1 MKTLYSSAIG
11 CMAVACV
18 AVTGNANAADM
29 DYEKTMELVV
39 SGVVESWN
47 GYSFVDYTPANG
59 ANGNALSH
67 DSYFV
72 SGTSGRL
79 SLPLG
84 DNLSIQQDV
93 DLEITGNAYEDETA
107 GNYIYSYQMGTHL
120 SFRDPGTGLIGAFG
134 GWGGGTT
141 DGDGGNLTNADSL
154 EFRFIGGEVQGYLE
168 DLTLYVQAGYLD
180 AERTNTNN
188 SDDTFRDAIFVRGVA
203 RWFMSETSRLELEFS
218 YADGDAD
225 TEPDSH
231 TVLEWGVRY
240 DTVLAGL
247 PIIGDTPVFV
257 KYRGARFEN
266 EDTPGNPNGGGG
278 EGGQGQGSTEDYLD
292 HTVMVGTRWSFGGDN
307 MKQFDRVGATLDL
320 PNFGRWVAS
329 GENLD

>member
-1 MKTLYSSAIG
+1 M
-11 CMAVACV
+11 
-18 AVTGNANAADM
+18 TGTANAADM
-29 DYEKTMELVV
+29 DYERAMELAV

-47 GYSFVDYTPANG
+47 GYSFVSGYSNPT
-59 ANGNALSH
+59 GNNRDVLSR

-93 DLEITGNAYEDETA
+93 EVEITGNAYEDETG
-107 GNYIYSYQMGTHL
+107 GNYIYSYQMGSHV
-120 SFRDPGTGLIGAFG
+120 SFRDPGMGLIGAFG
-134 GWGGGTT
+134 GWGSGAA
-141 DGDGGNLTNADSL
+141 DGNTGSFDEADSL
-154 EFRFIGGEVQGYLE
+154 EFRFIGGEAQGYLE
-168 DLTLYVQAGYLD
+168 DLTLYVQAGYMD

-188 SDDTFRDAIFVRGVA
+188 FDDTFRNATFVRGVA

-225 TEPDSH
+225 TEPDGH
-231 TVLEWGVRY
+231 TVIEWGARY

-266 EDTPGNPNGGGG
+266 DDAPGGGG
-278 EGGQGQGSTEDYLD
+278 GGGNQGDPDSEEYLD
-292 HTVMVGTRWSFGGDN
+292 HTIMVGTRWSFGGDN

>member
-1 MKTLYSSAIG
+1 MKTLYSSAVG

-18 AVTGNANAADM
+18 AMTGNANATDM
-29 DYEKTMELVV
+29 DYERAMELAV
-39 SGVVESWN
+39 SGMVETWN

-59 ANGNALSH
+59 GNGNVLSH
-67 DSYFV
+67 DDYFV

-84 DNLSIQQDV
+84 DSLSIQQDV
-93 DLEITGNAYEDETA
+93 EIEVTGNAYEDET
-107 GNYIYSYQMGTHL
+107 GNNYIYSYQMGTHL
-120 SFRDPGTGLIGAFG
+120 SFRDPGMGLIGAFG
-134 GWGGGTT
+134 GWGSGTT
-141 DGDGGNLTNADSL
+141 DGNTANLDDADSL
-154 EFRFIGGEVQGYLE
+154 EFRFVGGEAQIYLE
-168 DLTLYVQAGYLD
+168 NLTLYVQGGYLD

-188 SDDTFRDAIFVRGVA
+188 FDDTFRDAVFVRGVG
-203 RWFMSETSRLELEFS
+203 RWFMSETSRLEIEVS

-231 TVLEWGVRY
+231 TVVEWGVRY

-247 PIIGDTPVFV
+247 PIIGDTPVFIG
-257 KYRGARFEN
+257 YRGARFEN
-266 EDTPGNPNGGGG
+266 DDAPGNGGGGGGG
-278 EGGQGQGSTEDYLD
+278 EGGFDSEDYLD
-292 HTVMVGTRWSFGGDN
+292 HTIMVGTTWSFGGDN

>member
-1 MKTLYSSAIG
+1 MKTLYSSAFG
-11 CMAVACV
+11 CMALACV
-18 AVTGNANAADM
+18 AMTGSANAADM
-29 DYEKTMELVV
+29 DYETAMELAV
-39 SGVVESWN
+39 SGVVESWS
-47 GYSFVDYTPANG
+47 GYSIVSGFTPNNG
-59 ANGNALSH
+59 GAGNVLTR
-67 DSYFV
+67 DNYFV

-84 DNLSIQQDV
+84 TNLSIQSDV
-93 DLEITGNAYEDETA
+93 DLEITGNAYEDAT
-107 GNYIYSYQMGTHL
+107 GNTFIYSYQMGSHV
-120 SFRDPGTGLIGAFG
+120 SFRDPGMGLIGAFG
-134 GWGGGTT
+134 GWGGGST
-141 DGDGGNLTNADSL
+141 DGNGGSNLDSDHMN
-154 EFRFIGGEVQGYLE
+154 FRFIGGEAQGYLE

-180 AERTNTNN
+180 AERTNNGN
-188 SDDTFRDAIFVRGVA
+188 GPEELFRNATFVRGVG

-218 YADGDAD
+218 YADGDGD
-225 TEPDSH
+225 NDPDSH
-231 TVLEWGVRY
+231 TVIEWGVRY

-257 KYRGARFEN
+257 KYRGARFES
-266 EDTPGNPNGGGG
+266 DDGPGSGAENGFD
-278 EGGQGQGSTEDYLD
+278 SEDYLD

>member
-1 MKTLYSSAIG
+1 MKTLYSPAIG

-18 AVTGNANAADM
+18 AMTGSANATDM
-29 DYEKTMELVV
+29 DYERAMELAV

-59 ANGNALSH
+59 GNANVLSH
-67 DSYFV
+67 DDYFV

-93 DLEITGNAYEDETA
+93 DLEITGNAYEDET
-107 GNYIYSYQMGTHL
+107 GNNYIYSYQMGTHL
-120 SFRDPGTGLIGAFG
+120 SFRDPGMGLIGAFG
-134 GWGGGTT
+134 GWGGGNT
-141 DGDGGNLTNADSL
+141 DGNGGNNQNPDSL
-154 EFRFIGGEVQGYLE
+154 EYYFVGGEVQGYVE

-180 AERTNTNN
+180 GERTNNQN
-188 SDDTFRDAIFVRGVA
+188 QDDTFRDAAFVRGVA
-203 RWFMSETSRLELEFS
+203 RWFMSESSRLELELS

-225 TEPDSH
+225 VEPDGH

-257 KYRGARFEN
+257 RYRGARFEN
-266 EDTPGNPNGGGG
+266 DDAPGGGGGAGGGG
-278 EGGQGQGSTEDYLD
+278 EGGADSEDYLD
-292 HTVMVGTRWSFGGDN
+292 HTFMVGTRWSFGGDN

>member
-1 MKTLYSSAIG
+1 MKSLYSSAIG
-11 CMAVACV
+11 CMAVASV
-18 AVTGNANAADM
+18 AMTGTANAADT
-29 DYEKTMELVV
+29 DYERAMELVV

-47 GYSFVDYTPANG
+47 GYSFVDFTPANG
-59 ANGNALSH
+59 QNGNALSH

-93 DLEITGNAYEDETA
+93 EIEITGNAYEDET
-107 GNYIYSYQMGTHL
+107 GNNYIYSYQMGSHL
-120 SFRDPGTGLIGAFG
+120 SFRDPGMGLIGAFG
-134 GWGGGTT
+134 GWGSGAT
-141 DGDGGNLTNADSL
+141 DGNTGGLDEADSL
-154 EFRFIGGEVQGYLE
+154 EFRFVGGEAQAYLE
-168 DLTLYVQAGYLD
+168 NLTLYVQAGYLD

-188 SDDTFRDAIFVRGVA
+188 ADDTFRNATFVRGVG
-203 RWFMSETSRLELEFS
+203 RWFMDETSRLELEFS

-225 TEPDSH
+225 FEPDSQ
-231 TVLEWGVRY
+231 TVLEWSVRY
-240 DTVLAGL
+240 DTLLAGL

-266 EDTPGNPNGGGG
+266 DDAPGPNGGGG
-278 EGGQGQGSTEDYLD
+278 NEGGADSEEYLD
-292 HTVMVGTRWSFGGDN
+292 HTIMVGTSWSFGGDN

>member
-11 CMAVACV
+11 YMAVACV
-18 AVTGNANAADM
+18 AMTGTANATDM
-29 DYEKTMELVV
+29 DYETAMELAV

-47 GYSFVDYTPANG
+47 GYSIVSGYSP
-59 ANGNALSH
+59 ANGNAANVLSH

-84 DNLSIQQDV
+84 GHLSIQQDV
-93 DLEITGNAYEDETA
+93 DLEITGNAYEDET
-107 GNYIYSYQMGTHL
+107 GNNYIYSYQMGTHA
-120 SFRDPGTGLIGAFG
+120 SFRDPGRGLIGAFG

-141 DGDGGNLTNADSL
+141 DGNGGNNENADSL
-154 EFRFIGGEVQGYLE
+154 QYRFVGGEAQAYLE

-180 AERTNTNN
+180 AERTNNQN
-188 SDDTFRDAIFVRGVA
+188 QDDTFRDAVFVRGVA
-203 RWFMSETSRLELEFS
+203 RWFMSGTSRLELEFS

-231 TVLEWGVRY
+231 TIVEWGVRY

-266 EDTPGNPNGGGG
+266 DDAPGNGGGGGGG
-278 EGGQGQGSTEDYLD
+278 EGGFDSEDYLD
-292 HTVMVGTRWSFGGDN
+292 HTVMVGTSWSFGGDS
-307 MKQFDRVGATLDL
+307 MKQFDRVGATLNL

>member
-1 MKTLYSSAIG
+1 
-11 CMAVACV
+11 MAVACV
-18 AVTGNANAADM
+18 AMTGTANAADM
-29 DYEKTMELVV
+29 DYEKAMELAV

-47 GYSFVDYTPANG
+47 GYSFVSGYSPANVND
-59 ANGNALSH
+59 ANVLSH
-67 DSYFV
+67 DNYFV

-93 DLEITGNAYEDETA
+93 EIEITGNAYEDET
-107 GNYIYSYQMGTHL
+107 GNNYIYSYQMGSHV
-120 SFRDPGTGLIGAFG
+120 SFRDPGMGLIGAFG
-134 GWGGGTT
+134 GWGSGAT
-141 DGDGGNLTNADSL
+141 DGNSPNIDDADSL
-154 EFRFIGGEVQGYLE
+154 EFRFIGGEGQLYLE

-180 AERTNTNN
+180 AERTNTQNQ
-188 SDDTFRDAIFVRGVA
+188 DDTFRNATFVRGVG

-225 TEPDSH
+225 TEPDPH
-231 TVLEWGVRY
+231 TVIEWGVRY

-266 EDTPGNPNGGGG
+266 DEAPGPGPAPGGGGGG
-278 EGGQGQGSTEDYLD
+278 EGGFDSEDYLD
-292 HTVMVGTRWSFGGDN
+292 HTFMVGTRWSFGGDN

>member
-1 MKTLYSSAIG
+1 MKTLYSPAIG

-18 AVTGNANAADM
+18 AMTGSANATDM
-29 DYEKTMELVV
+29 DYERAMELAV

-47 GYSFVDYTPANG
+47 GYSFVSDFTPANG
-59 ANGNALSH
+59 NTNVLSH
-67 DSYFV
+67 DDYFV

-84 DNLSIQQDV
+84 DSLSVQQDV
-93 DLEITGNAYEDETA
+93 ELEMTGNVYEDQT
-107 GNYIYSYQMGTHL
+107 GNNYIYSYQMGTHL
-120 SFRDPGTGLIGAFG
+120 SFRDPGMGLIGAFG
-134 GWGGGTT
+134 GWGSGAT
-141 DGDGGNLTNADSL
+141 DGNTGGLDVADSL
-154 EFRFIGGEVQGYLE
+154 EFRFVGGEAQLYLDE
-168 DLTLYVQAGYLD
+168 FTFYVQAGYLD
-180 AERTNTNN
+180 AERTNTQNQ
-188 SDDTFRDAIFVRGVA
+188 DDTFRDAVFVRGVG
-203 RWFMSETSRLELEFS
+203 RWFMSEVSRLELEFS

-231 TVLEWGVRY
+231 TVVEWGVRY

-257 KYRGARFEN
+257 GYRGARFEN

-278 EGGQGQGSTEDYLD
+278 EQGQGQGSTEEYFD
-292 HTVMVGTRWSFGGDN
+292 HTIMVGTSWSFGGDT

>member
-1 MKTLYSSAIG
+1 MKTLYCAAIG
-11 CMAVACV
+11 CMAAACIGV
-18 AVTGNANAADM
+18 SGSANATDM
-29 DYEKTMELVV
+29 NYEQAMELAV

-47 GYSFVDYTPANG
+47 GYSFVSDYTPAN
-59 ANGNALSH
+59 ANPANVLSH
-67 DSYFV
+67 DDYFV

-84 DNLSIQQDV
+84 DSLSIQQDV
-93 DLEITGNAYEDETA
+93 EIEVTGNAYEDET
-107 GNYIYSYQMGTHL
+107 GNNYIYSYQMGTHL
-120 SFRDPGTGLIGAFG
+120 SFLDPGMGLIGAFG
-134 GWGGGTT
+134 GWGAGTA
-141 DGDGGNLTNADSL
+141 DGNRAANDRPDSL
-154 EFRFIGGEVQGYLE
+154 QFRYVGGEAQMYV
-168 DLTLYVQAGYLD
+168 DDFTFYVQAGYLD
-180 AERTNTNN
+180 AERTNTQNR
-188 SDDTFRDAIFVRGVA
+188 DDTFRDAVFVRGVG

-225 TEPDSH
+225 TEPDDH

-257 KYRGARFEN
+257 GYRGARFEN
-266 EDTPGNPNGGGG
+266 DDAPGNPNGGGG
-278 EGGQGQGSTEDYLD
+278 GEGGLDSEDYLD
-292 HTVMVGTRWSFGGDN
+292 HTIMVGTSWSFGGGN

>member
-1 MKTLYSSAIG
+1 MKILYSSAIG
-11 CMAVACV
+11 CMAMACV
-18 AVTGNANAADM
+18 AMTGTANAADM
-29 DYEKTMELVV
+29 DYETAMELAV

-47 GYSFVDYTPANG
+47 GYSIVSGYSP
-59 ANGNALSH
+59 ANGNAANVLSR

-84 DNLSIQQDV
+84 TNLSIQSDV
-93 DLEITGNAYEDETA
+93 DLEITGNAYEDET
-107 GNYIYSYQMGTHL
+107 GNTFIYSYQMGSHI
-120 SFRDPGTGLIGAFG
+120 SFRDPGMGLIGAFG
-134 GWGGGTT
+134 GWGGGST
-141 DGDGGNLTNADSL
+141 DGNGANNENSDHMN
-154 EFRFIGGEVQGYLE
+154 FRFIGGEAQGYLE
-168 DLTLYVQAGYLD
+168 DVTLYVQAGYFD
-180 AERTNTNN
+180 AERTTGG
-188 SDDTFRDAIFVRGVA
+188 SPEDLFRNATFVRGVG

-266 EDTPGNPNGGGG
+266 DDAPGNGGGGGGG
-278 EGGQGQGSTEDYLD
+278 EGGADSEDYLD
-292 HTVMVGTRWSFGGDN
+292 HTIMVGTSWSFGGDN
-307 MKQFDRVGATLDL
+307 MKQFDRVGATLNL